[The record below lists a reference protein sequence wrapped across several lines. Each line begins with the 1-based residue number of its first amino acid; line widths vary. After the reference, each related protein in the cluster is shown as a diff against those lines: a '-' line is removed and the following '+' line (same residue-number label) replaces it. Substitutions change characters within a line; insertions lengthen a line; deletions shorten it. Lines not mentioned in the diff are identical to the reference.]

1 MKYKKVKQVKEPN
14 SDNFHK
20 FSCKIDIDE
29 IIKSQ
34 IGILNIGGSCYMASI
49 IQILIHLKQFL
60 DYFEKYLAQIMTS
73 VKGIS
78 VKDEAS
84 IIKNLN
90 PNNDFIFQLMN
101 H

>member
-49 IQILIHLKQFL
+49 IQILIHL
-60 DYFEKYLAQIMTS
+60 
-73 VKGIS
+73 
-78 VKDEAS
+78 
-84 IIKNLN
+84 
-90 PNNDFIFQLMN
+90 P
-101 H
+101 